1 MESSPRLG
9 IGYQLGLFP
18 DATPCI
24 LLTPLAVLPP
34 AEQLGDPLSLTGPQ
48 TNPFH
53 VPFQL
58 AIDCKKDAQSTEIK

>member
-1 MESSPRLG
+1 M
-9 IGYQLGLFP
+9 Q
-18 DATPCI
+18 
-24 LLTPLAVLPP
+24 PLHPSHTTVVALPP